1 MYVRACVRCVLLHFH
16 CVEEAKFYVGVFLD
30 MDRQSQLQS
39 YYNRC
44 HKVCTYVQC
53 ACVRAHWCPFVD
65 GVLHIQTAILK
76 MWTELQGSKDSVD
89 KYLSTF
95 FDDVLSKWH
104 KEVSRHPGCSVWRSA
119 YVHMYV
125 CMYACEC

>member
-1 MYVRACVRCVLLHFH
+1 MSAYFRTWIVSLNFSHTITDATRCVPTCACV
-16 CVEEAKFYVGVFLD
+16 
-30 MDRQSQLQS
+30 
-39 YYNRC
+39 
-44 HKVCTYVQC
+44 C
-53 ACVRAHWCPFVD
+53 ACVRAHWCPFID
-65 GVLHIQTAILK
+65 GVLHIQTAIMK

-104 KEVSRHPGCSVWRSA
+104 KEVSRHPGCAVWRSA
-119 YVHMYV
+119 YI